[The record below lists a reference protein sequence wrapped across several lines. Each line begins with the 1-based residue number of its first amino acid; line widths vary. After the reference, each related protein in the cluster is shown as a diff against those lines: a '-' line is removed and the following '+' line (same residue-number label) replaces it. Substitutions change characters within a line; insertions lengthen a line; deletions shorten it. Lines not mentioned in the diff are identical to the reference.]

1 MKKDR
6 RNKMQRLARSKR
18 RTLTNTERSVQRNAR
33 AAEEARKQ
41 MQEDRKTIARLLKEV
56 QEMQAQQ
63 AAASTEPAVEVPVE
77 EPKLIVNAEVVG

>member
-63 AAASTEPAVEVPVE
+63 AAALTEPTVEVPVE
-77 EPKLIVNAEVVG
+77 EPKLVVNAEVVG